1 MLSAQTM
8 AATNPPLNTKLSP
21 ITQAV
26 AEAIAAT
33 MICLTQVRRLV
44 NKAINQV
51 KKRFMAET

>member
-1 MLSAQTM
+1 M
-8 AATNPPLNTKLSP
+8 AATNPPLIIKLSP
-21 ITQAV
+21 TIQAV